1 MKKFIKSYSLSLAL
15 FLLFLLS
22 WLLQFIFQYREEYQQ
37 ALDHGQELTMDK
49 YIDSF
54 ASATLENWQSEFL
67 QLFTMVILTTYLIHK
82 GSPQSKDGSQRMER
96 KINELNNKVDKLIN
110 PKRK

>member
-1 MKKFIKSYSLSLAL
+1 MKKFIKNHSLSLVL
-15 FLLFLLS
+15 FFLFLLS
-22 WLLQFIFQYREEYQQ
+22 WLLQFVFQYREEYQQ
-37 ALDHGQELTMDK
+37 ALRHGQDLTIDQ
-49 YIDSF
+49 YINSF

-82 GSPQSKDGSQRMER
+82 GSPQSKDENQRMER